1 MSMPAT
7 AWQSARKHVASA
19 LPAVFATPVV
29 FAMPV
34 VLAMAAVSA
43 ITAYGLAP
51 TLAIASDNNAPAPAT
66 LIVSGLGGSAEY
78 DEQFIRHSDAIA
90 AQARQLGGDEADVI
104 LLQGSQSDK
113 DTILDALSQ
122 LQQRDIAS
130 IRIFLLGHGSFD
142 GSDYKYNIPG
152 PDLTGTEL
160 LAALNE
166 LPETTPQLVVIST
179 SASGAVLEPLQADH
193 RVVITATKNG
203 RERNAV
209 KFTEHLVTGM
219 ADSGADTD
227 KDETISA
234 LELYQYAERAV
245 ASHYENEKLLASEHS
260 RLSGEDAAGFELARY
275 GTLLANQDQISE
287 DLLAER
293 RAISALIGDL
303 RERKDE
309 LTEDEYFD
317 QLQTLML
324 ELATVQRAIDEP
336 ANSPAD
342 TPQSQ
347 ETTQPPG
354 DNTVPTDSTEEEVTP
369 GVD

>member
-1 MSMPAT
+1 MGNAPVLGQTMSTPTMSWHT
-7 AWQSARKHVASA
+7 TRKLLALAVVACSFASA
-19 LPAVFATPVV
+19 LVT
-29 FAMPV
+29 
-34 VLAMAAVSA
+34 AAEK
-43 ITAYGLAP
+43 
-51 TLAIASDNNAPAPAT
+51 NAPAT

-78 DEQFIRHSDAIA
+78 DELFVRHSEAIA
-90 AQARQLGGDEADVI
+90 TQARQLGSDEADII
-104 LLQGSQSDK
+104 LLQGEQSGK
-113 DTILDALSQ
+113 DAILDALSQ
-122 LQQRDIAS
+122 LRQRENDIAS

-142 GSDYKYNIPG
+142 GSEYKFNIPG
-152 PDLTGTEL
+152 PDLTGSEL
-160 LAALNE
+160 IAALNE
-166 LPETTPQLVVIST
+166 LSDTTPQLIVLST

-234 LELYQYAERAV
+234 LELYEYAERAV

-260 RLSGEDAAGFELARY
+260 RLSGAGAERFELARY
-275 GTLLANQDQISE
+275 GTLLANQAEISE

-293 RAISALIGDL
+293 RAISARIGDL
-303 RERKDE
+303 RERKDD

-336 ANSPAD
+336 ADSKDDNPPPLETSNNAVPANSTA
-342 TPQSQ
+342 
-347 ETTQPPG
+347 
-354 DNTVPTDSTEEEVTP
+354 EEVTP
-369 GVD
+369 SVD